1 MLYKKNRPGAGARGL
16 WTLLMVLGLVST
28 LVLITAGCSGS
39 GKSSS
44 SAGQKEASQTTAGKS
59 QTQGTTAAKSGASS
73 AGRLGHPVLG
83 DKNAPVTMIEYGDYQ

>member
-1 MLYKKNRPGAGARGL
+1 
-16 WTLLMVLGLVST
+16 MVLGLVST

-44 SAGQKEASQTTAGKS
+44 SAGRKGASQTTAGKS

-73 AGRLGHPVLG
+73 VGRLGHPVLG